1 MAVSPIQGSFFS
13 GVLLAALTVAC
24 SVAPAGRPTTTTEQP
39 QSAGPIRIL
48 VLAHRYEPTN
58 LLPKVQQ
65 SNNPSTTTRL
75 FSAALA
81 LIDDRGAVAP
91 YLAESTPHLNTDSWR
106 VLPDGG
112 METTYRLRP
121 GLTWHDGAPLI
132 ADDFVFSL
140 QVYKDRELGVFR
152 AAPQDGIDAIEA
164 PDARTVLIRWRS
176 TNPRAGSLVQCKD
189 AEVAGIF
196 EDLHRSGVARIDL
209 DRPEGLLAH
218 DAIDTEHAL

>member
-1 MAVSPIQGSFFS
+1 MQRKLQEMAMSPTRRAFIPLL
-13 GVLLAALTVAC
+13 LLAALTVAC
-24 SVAPAGRPTTTTEQP
+24 SVAPTGRPTTTTQHP
-39 QSAGPIRIL
+39 QSARPTRIL

-106 VLPDGG
+106 VLPDGR
-112 METTYRLRP
+112 METVYRLRP

-132 ADDFVFSL
+132 ADDFIFAL
-140 QVYKDRELGVFR
+140 QVYKDRELGTFR
-152 AAPQDGIDAIEA
+152 AAPQDEIEAIEA
-164 PDARTVLIRWRS
+164 PDPRNLLIKWRTA
-176 TNPRAGSLVQCKD
+176 NPRAGSLVQ
-189 AEVAGIF
+189 G
-196 EDLHRSGVARIDL
+196 DLEPLPRH
-209 DRPEGLLAH
+209 LLAEAFTDYVEGRTGR
-218 DAIDTEHAL
+218 DAFLG